1 MLLTLVKLLLMPH
14 MAMSLTDLLAD
25 VQCEEDPVGYIIPDP
40 NHCDRY
46 LDCDPVHG
54 RSVKLCPA
62 GHGVHLVRGG
72 CQEER
77 EADCGARQ
85 IWRKQKTGPVAVRKV
100 LTRGGSRPLAPV
112 SADPL
117 AALVCSQS
125 REGYIV
131 HDPSQCDRYAECS
144 PHGVKTY
151 QLCPDGLVLSL
162 AKGVCDFPSKVDC
175 SARPKLQPPKGRGHC
190 LRENGKFPLPA
201 ELSCSQYVD
210 CRGGD
215 FHVQGCAGGAVYDE
229 VLGCVHPDE
238 TDRPGCTA
246 AEKYQFQCPHFGLQQ
261 RFGDHDRLPHPT
273 DCKLYFACL
282 RNGLPRLNSC
292 QEPLVFNPQTGFC
305 DEQSNVP
312 GCEGYYREE
321 EKTDTID
328 RDKITNEIREQLL
341 KEFGLPAKSRV
352 SRSAT
357 DNVGTVPLSPRTQVH
372 LGEGQKVV
380 KKVKRSAEPGIKKF
394 FHKNKS
400 HDKKTKSKPKIHFKH
415 HKH

>member
-1 MLLTLVKLLLMPH
+1 MISTIVKLLLMPH

-46 LDCDPVHG
+46 EACISEGENIYQCYFRYLDCDPVHG

-62 GHGVHLVRGG
+62 GRGVHLVRGG

-85 IWRKQKTGPVAVRKV
+85 MWRKQRSGPAVVRKV

-117 AALVCSQS
+117 AALACSQS
-125 REGYIV
+125 KEGYIV

-144 PHGVKTY
+144 PHGVKSY

-162 AKGVCDFPSKVDC
+162 AKGVCDFPNRVDC
-175 SARPKLQPPKGRGHC
+175 SARPKLQPAKGRGHC
-190 LRENGKFPLPA
+190 FRENGKFPLPA

-210 CRGGD
+210 CRGGA

-238 TDRPGCTA
+238 TER
-246 AEKYQFQCPHFGLQQ
+246 
-261 RFGDHDRLPHPT
+261 
-273 DCKLYFACL
+273 
-282 RNGLPRLNSC
+282 
-292 QEPLVFNPQTGFC
+292 
-305 DEQSNVP
+305 
-312 GCEGYYREE
+312 
-321 EKTDTID
+321 
-328 RDKITNEIREQLL
+328 
-341 KEFGLPAKSRV
+341 
-352 SRSAT
+352 
-357 DNVGTVPLSPRTQVH
+357 
-372 LGEGQKVV
+372 
-380 KKVKRSAEPGIKKF
+380 
-394 FHKNKS
+394 
-400 HDKKTKSKPKIHFKH
+400 
-415 HKH
+415 